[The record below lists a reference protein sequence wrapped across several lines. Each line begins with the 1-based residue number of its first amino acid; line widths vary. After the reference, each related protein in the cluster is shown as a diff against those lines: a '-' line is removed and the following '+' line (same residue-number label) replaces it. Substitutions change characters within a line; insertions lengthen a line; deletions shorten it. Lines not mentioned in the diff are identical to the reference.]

1 MAYLRG
7 NYIDKNG
14 RNNENAYTHI
24 ESYSINVV
32 KKVARIN
39 LITYVSEEAKDSK
52 YLPIEQESEVIKGTD
67 YDVIFGEESL
77 TTSTTRNSDN
87 LRVIYEKLNKITKWQ
102 AENVEPVFEVIIK
115 DVGKRLVDEEISRK
129 IAITEGLVEDED
141 FIVKKVLVAEPEEE

>member
-32 KKVARIN
+32 KKMARIN
-39 LITYVSEEAKDSK
+39 LITYVSEKAKDSK

-102 AENVEPVFEVIIK
+102 AESVEPVFEVIIK
-115 DVGKRLVDEEISRK
+115 DVGERKIDEEISRK
-129 IAITEGLVEDED
+129 IAVEEKLVENED
-141 FIVKKVLVAEPEEE
+141 FIANKVLVEE

>member
-24 ESYSINVV
+24 ERYSINVV
-32 KKVARIN
+32 KKMARIN

-52 YLPIEQESEVIKGTD
+52 YLPIEQESEIIEGTD

-87 LRVIYEKLNKITKWQ
+87 LRVIYEKLNKTAKWQ
-102 AENVEPVFEVIIK
+102 AESVEPVFEVIIK

-141 FIVKKVLVAEPEEE
+141 FIVKKVLVMEQ